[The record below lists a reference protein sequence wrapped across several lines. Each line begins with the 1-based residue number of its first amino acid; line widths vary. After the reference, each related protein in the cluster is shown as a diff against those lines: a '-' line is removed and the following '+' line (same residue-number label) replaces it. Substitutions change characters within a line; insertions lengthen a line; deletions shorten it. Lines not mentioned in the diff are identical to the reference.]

1 MFSHCLV
8 YIHRAKMIHL
18 QCMILK
24 SIRGKDIN
32 IDFDYCMTG
41 LRGLCML
48 RKKESCLYELGSSRG
63 YKTHNL
69 VM

>member
-18 QCMILK
+18 QRIILK
-24 SIRGKDIN
+24 SIREKDIN
-32 IDFDYCMTG
+32 IDFDYCMTS

-48 RKKESCLYELGSSRG
+48 RKKESYLYECG
-63 YKTHNL
+63 
-69 VM
+69 